1 MENRRNGAGPGAGI
15 TGGRGRTGLIGR
27 LLDHGSRGFLDVLKA
42 RGLTFFSGVPDST
55 FQQSYNYMVEDPEVR
70 YVPAVREDVAL
81 GVASAAYFAGKLGG
95 VMMQNSGIG
104 NIVNP
109 LTSFSLMYKIPVAA
123 GSRLARLWRSTN
135 DAPEHWIMGVKSPEI
150 FDLLEVPYE
159 IPEPDQLEYALDRL
173 LAEIHRRSVPGALL
187 IRPGVDGID
196 RPLQGHRENPG
207 ACPAR
212 RPGVEHHGDD
222 IA

>member
-1 MENRRNGAGPGAGI
+1 MEARA
-15 TGGRGRTGLIGR
+15 
-27 LLDHGSRGFLDVLKA
+27 FWDVLKA

-109 LTSFSLMYKIPVAA
+109 LTSFSLMYKIPVLLVV
-123 GSRLARLWRSTN
+123 GWRGYGGPPN

-150 FDLLEVPYE
+150 FDLLEIPYE
-159 IPEPDQLEYALDRL
+159 VPEPDQLEHALDRL

-187 IRPGVDGID
+187 IRHGVVD
-196 RPLQGHRENPG
+196 
-207 ACPAR
+207 
-212 RPGVEHHGDD
+212 
-222 IA
+222 